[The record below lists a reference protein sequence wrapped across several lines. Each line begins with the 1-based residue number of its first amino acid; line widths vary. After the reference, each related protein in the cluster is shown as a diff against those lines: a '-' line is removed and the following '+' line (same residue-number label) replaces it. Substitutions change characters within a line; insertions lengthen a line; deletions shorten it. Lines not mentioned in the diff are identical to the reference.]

1 MKKSI
6 ICSVTILTLVPGCFG
21 RKKTVHHSN
30 DEAISYVKEQD
41 GRIFVDDVEEF
52 IVEEGDNPFA
62 ASTEITDDA
71 RVEIFPEDQASL
83 SLSTIYFDFD
93 SSAIKK
99 TQEPTLKA
107 NLEQIKKLAAEGKT
121 LVIEGH
127 TCSIGSKSHN
137 IQLSTLRAEAIRD
150 WLIERGI
157 SADSIKVVGRGSE
170 FLIVPEGSKEQL
182 APNRRVEFREIAE

>member
-6 ICSVTILTLVPGCFG
+6 ICSLTILTLVPGCFG
-21 RKKTVHHSN
+21 RKKTIHHAD
-30 DEAISYVKEQD
+30 DETTSYVEERD

-52 IVEEGDNPFA
+52 VVEEGANPFA
-62 ASTEITDDA
+62 ASAAISDDA

-99 TQEPTLKA
+99 NQESTLKA
-107 NLEQIKKLAAEGKT
+107 NLEQIKKLVEEDKT
-121 LVIEGH
+121 IVIEGH
-127 TCSIGSKSHN
+127 TCPIGSKSHN

-150 WLIERGI
+150 WLIERGV
-157 SADSIKVVGRGSE
+157 SAEAIKVVGRGSE